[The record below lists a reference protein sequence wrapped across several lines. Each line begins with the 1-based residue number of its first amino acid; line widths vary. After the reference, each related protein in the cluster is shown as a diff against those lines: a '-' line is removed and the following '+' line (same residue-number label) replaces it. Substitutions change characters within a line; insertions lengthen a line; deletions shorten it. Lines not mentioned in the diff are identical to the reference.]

1 MRHSDYWRER
11 FEKLEKAQNAN
22 GVQYVKRVQKEY
34 DKAIKSLDK
43 DLSYWYTRFAKENG
57 VSYAEAKRLL
67 STQELKAFRMDV
79 KEYISKGESLDPK
92 WRAELEQASVKV
104 HVSRLEALKL
114 QVQQAAESVSG
125 EFAESFDEFARK
137 TYADQYYKTAYE
149 IQKGLKVGWDV
160 MRLDKNKIDK
170 VIRKPW
176 ASDGRNFSE
185 RVWANRSKLVNELHT
200 NLTQGII
207 RGDSP
212 QKTIAALSK
221 RMDVSKVAAGR
232 LIMTEHA
239 FFSSA
244 ANRDVLKELEVE
256 KYEILATLDSRT
268 SQTCRDM
275 DGKVFNRSE
284 YEVGITAPPFHVWCR
299 TTTVPYFDD
308 EEEGFRAARNKDGEY
323 YLVPES
329 MSYRD
334 WEKAFVEGGSK
345 EGLEKIK
352 PEDVAPKLSW
362 IDEIRQIKALG
373 DNAKESDIMR
383 AGELFMNQ
391 VKENIPDVSKLDEE
405 IENLFLERKKILAPI
420 IEKYELL
427 RPTNTYK
434 AFFSNELS
442 DEYKAWVEEF
452 KKEREK
458 ASSEIDKKI
467 EEVTN
472 QRKELKN
479 VTKRFLKEIR
489 SIGYDD
495 SLVNKHLTGSR
506 KMKPVVMEA
515 YQFYPSE
522 WVEKSIDEGKLKVK
536 DVARGYYSHF
546 KSEIAI
552 SGRGEQS
559 LSTAIHEL
567 GHRFERTTDLTKW
580 EKVFYDR
587 RTEGEDP
594 VWLGGCYAKT
604 ETTRKDN
611 FVNPYIGKDYGG
623 QAYEI
628 VSMGFQYA
636 FTDVEKLL
644 QDEDY
649 AKFIFGLL
657 TTR

>member
-22 GVQYVKRVQKEY
+22 GIQYVKRVQKEY

-79 KEYISKGESLDPK
+79 KEYISKGESLDPN

-323 YLVPES
+323 YLVPEK
-329 MSYRD
+329 MTYRE

-345 EGLEKIK
+345 EGLEKAT
-352 PEDVAPKLSW
+352 PEALASAVLAIDKNSELFKSYGESHYMKVHETIENNGSEDQLAVWGAYESEFGITDVAHTGG
-362 IDEIRQIKALG
+362 A
-373 DNAKESDIMR
+373 
-383 AGELFMNQ
+383 
-391 VKENIPDVSKLDEE
+391 
-405 IENLFLERKKILAPI
+405 
-420 IEKYELL
+420 Y
-427 RPTNTYK
+427 
-434 AFFSNELS
+434 FS
-442 DEYKAWVEEF
+442 
-452 KKEREK
+452 
-458 ASSEIDKKI
+458 
-467 EEVTN
+467 
-472 QRKELKN
+472 
-479 VTKRFLKEIR
+479 
-489 SIGYDD
+489 
-495 SLVNKHLTGSR
+495 
-506 KMKPVVMEA
+506 
-515 YQFYPSE
+515 PSE
-522 WVEKSIDEGKLKVK
+522 RGIRINLEKDSKG
-536 DVARGYYSHF
+536 SHWQTPYQTTF
-546 KSEIAI
+546 
-552 SGRGEQS
+552 
-559 LSTAIHEL
+559 HEL
-567 GHRFERTTDLTKW
+567 GHHIDWLANEKSNTYYSTAYKNGIFPESIKNDVQKKIKEIQNEYKDSKDKPKYLYEHGLIKKELYARDDIVKRVNEEFQRMPIKWARAAVGNEILKIPPMARSALSDIVEGATKGEIQAGFGHGKVYWKKRPQGLEREAFAEFWECVANPEQWEVLKEWLPEATKIFEEMISDLAK
-580 EKVFYDR
+580 KVKQN
-587 RTEGEDP
+587 G
-594 VWLGGCYAKT
+594 
-604 ETTRKDN
+604 
-611 FVNPYIGKDYGG
+611 
-623 QAYEI
+623 
-628 VSMGFQYA
+628 
-636 FTDVEKLL
+636 
-644 QDEDY
+644 
-649 AKFIFGLL
+649 
-657 TTR
+657 